1 MPLALALLAAA
12 WQPLLAPPAQRA
24 RPRAAAPSARIKN
37 AASEGAAEWNAA
49 VGTAKNPSLKPPKQ
63 AIAPDAPDMSSP
75 QETFDKLCRMCGVAV
90 GRDATIDFDGFVLA
104 FEQLYP
110 QAG

>member
-24 RPRAAAPSARIKN
+24 RSRAAAPSARIKN
-37 AASEGAAEWNAA
+37 AASEGAAEWKAT
-49 VGTAKNPSLKPPKQ
+49 VGTAKNQSLKPPKQ
-63 AIAPDAPDMSSP
+63 AIAPDAPDMGSP
-75 QETFDKLCRMCGVAV
+75 QETFDALCRMCGVAV

-104 FEQLYP
+104 FEQLHP